1 MANEKNINSRI
12 QHKHDI
18 EANWLKA
25 TTFIPKQGEL
35 IVYDVD
41 SNYNYERVKV
51 GDGVSNVNALP
62 FITDGEFLKKTGD
75 QMTGP
80 LGFTLDVGY
89 GQIVP
94 VDGFEGQ
101 IFFLEDTI
109 EEEEIIS
116 LPPFSEND
124 NNKFLKIVNGAL
136 TWTTI
141 SSAEGVS
148 F

>member
-75 QMTGP
+75 WMTGP
-80 LGFTLDVGY
+80 FGLSKDIGY
-89 GQIVP
+89 GTNLPSTGQ
-94 VDGFEGQ
+94 EGQ
-101 IFFLEDTI
+101 VFFLQDEQTI
-109 EEEEIIS
+109 TIPAPTANDNGKFLCFIDGQLKWTS
-116 LPPFSEND
+116 LPN
-124 NNKFLKIVNGAL
+124 
-136 TWTTI
+136 
-141 SSAEGVS
+141 
-148 F
+148 